1 MATIGTEEV
10 VSKEEATTND
20 PKEGVEETS
29 TQETEEVE
37 GTKGTEEESVETP
50 TDEASEEEEE
60 AAPPEDEEEPDE
72 DDDLSDDDLDN
83 LLTAYGD
90 RIQGRPGLK
99 DVLSRQV
106 KTQVDREVQEAT
118 KGVEG
123 SRQVEGIIQKG
134 QQAIQ
139 SLATQVTGVADEL
152 AKAQRGEEFNAGVFD
167 QQQLVSNLREYGS
180 AIVAE
185 QAHRYDSAVEGAY
198 ESLFGS
204 DGLPLPTEE
213 QSDILR
219 QAMEIAQRME
229 GDPNQSAQAK
239 TFFFKSI
246 FRFVAD
252 RALEQGASQ
261 EQTRVKSQ
269 KSVKERIAKSAAR
282 KAGKADAEAEK
293 TPPRTGKSKARTGSS
308 EPSMELYKELKA
320 EGKKAEAQAVVD
332 AMASGVPVGAGVS

>member
-1 MATIGTEEV
+1 MATTGTEEV
-10 VSKEEATTND
+10 VSKEEATTDD

-29 TQETEEVE
+29 TQETKEVE

-106 KTQVDREVQEAT
+106 KTQVDRGVQEAT

-252 RALEQGASQ
+252 RALE
-261 EQTRVKSQ
+261 
-269 KSVKERIAKSAAR
+269 
-282 KAGKADAEAEK
+282 
-293 TPPRTGKSKARTGSS
+293 
-308 EPSMELYKELKA
+308 
-320 EGKKAEAQAVVD
+320 
-332 AMASGVPVGAGVS
+332 

>member
-1 MATIGTEEV
+1 M
-10 VSKEEATTND
+10 
-20 PKEGVEETS
+20 
-29 TQETEEVE
+29 
-37 GTKGTEEESVETP
+37 
-50 TDEASEEEEE
+50 
-60 AAPPEDEEEPDE
+60 
-72 DDDLSDDDLDN
+72 
-83 LLTAYGD
+83 
-90 RIQGRPGLK
+90 
-99 DVLSRQV
+99 
-106 KTQVDREVQEAT
+106 
-118 KGVEG
+118 
-123 SRQVEGIIQKG
+123 
-134 QQAIQ
+134 
-139 SLATQVTGVADEL
+139 